1 MLASYAS
8 PRDAAW
14 LAFREP
20 TCLNVA
26 LKTIGHDID
35 AELLFANIV
44 KVTHC
49 SFVNSLNDYFPIIN
63 ARIGIVPLDSIG
75 LPFSSTFQL
84 PVVASVAILV
94 TAAAYASLPP

>member
-49 SFVNSLNDYFPIIN
+49 LSPNGHPEENYMLAVFCVVPAAVYSF
-63 ARIGIVPLDSIG
+63 
-75 LPFSSTFQL
+75 
-84 PVVASVAILV
+84 
-94 TAAAYASLPP
+94 